1 MKKFIILTSIS
12 VIGYVG
18 ADVSLKTQSV
28 SMKEEDLFPPQSLK
42 ILTDNSIRIMFSDTL
57 DTTPCPIGHDTV
69 SLTFTDLI
77 EAVIYI
83 ESRGDS
89 LAYNTKEKAV
99 GVLQIRPIMLRE
111 VNRVLRKNKV
121 PGKYVLQDRYNREKS
136 IEMFEIMAEQVNQDG
151 LSQMQFFEIVSRRW
165 NGGRRGDKKK
175 ATIKYWERIKNQLNI
190 INYGKFS
197 NK

>member
-28 SMKEEDLFPPQSLK
+28 SMKEEDLFPPQSLVDV
-42 ILTDNSIRIMFSDTL
+42 LTVDTVQDTIRIINSFDI
-57 DTTPCPIGHDTV
+57 DTT
-69 SLTFTDLI
+69 LTFNDFI

-111 VNRVLRKNKV
+111 VNRVLRKNNV
-121 PGKYVLQDRYNREKS
+121 PGKYVLQDRYSQEKS
-136 IEMFEIMAEQVNQDG
+136 IEMFNIMAEQVNQDE
-151 LSQMQFFEIVSRRW
+151 LSQMQFFEIVARRW

-197 NK
+197 NQ

>member
-28 SMKEEDLFPPQSLK
+28 SMKEEDLFPPQSLVDV
-42 ILTDNSIRIMFSDTL
+42 LTVNTVQDTIRTINSFDI
-57 DTTPCPIGHDTV
+57 DTT
-69 SLTFTDLI
+69 LTFNDFI

-121 PGKYVLQDRYNREKS
+121 PGKYVLQDRYSQEKS
-136 IEMFEIMAEQVNQDG
+136 IEMFEIMAEQVNQDE
-151 LSQMQFFEIVSRRW
+151 LSQMQFFEIVARRW

>member
-1 MKKFIILTSIS
+1 M
-12 VIGYVG
+12 IGYVG

-28 SMKEEDLFPPQSLK
+28 SMKEEDLFPPQSLVNV
-42 ILTDNSIRIMFSDTL
+42 LTVDTVQDTIRIINSFDI
-57 DTTPCPIGHDTV
+57 DTT
-69 SLTFTDLI
+69 LTFNDFI

-121 PGKYVLQDRYNREKS
+121 PGKYVLQDRYSQEKS
-136 IEMFEIMAEQVNQDG
+136 IEMFKIMAEQVNQDE
-151 LSQMQFFEIVSRRW
+151 LSQMQFFEIVARRW

-197 NK
+197 NQ

>member
-28 SMKEEDLFPPQSLK
+28 SMKEEDLFPPQSLVDV
-42 ILTDNSIRIMFSDTL
+42 LTVDTVQDTIRIINSFDI
-57 DTTPCPIGHDTV
+57 DTT
-69 SLTFTDLI
+69 LTFNDFI

-111 VNRVLRKNKV
+111 VNRVLRKNNV
-121 PGKYVLQDRYNREKS
+121 PGKYVLQDRYSQEKS
-136 IEMFEIMAEQVNQDG
+136 IEMFNIMAEQVNQDE
-151 LSQMQFFEIVSRRW
+151 LSQMQFFEIVARRW

-190 INYGKFS
+190 INYGEFS
-197 NK
+197 NQ

>member
-28 SMKEEDLFPPQSLK
+28 SMKEEDLFPPQSLVDV
-42 ILTDNSIRIMFSDTL
+42 LTVDTVQDTIRIINSFDI
-57 DTTPCPIGHDTV
+57 DTT
-69 SLTFTDLI
+69 LTFNDFI

-121 PGKYVLQDRYNREKS
+121 PGKYVLQDRYSQEKS
-136 IEMFEIMAEQVNQDG
+136 IEMFEIMAEQVNQDE
-151 LSQMQFFEIVSRRW
+151 LSQMQFFEIVARRW

-197 NK
+197 NQ

>member
-28 SMKEEDLFPPQSLK
+28 SMKEEDLFPPQSLVNV
-42 ILTDNSIRIMFSDTL
+42 LTVDTVQDTIRIINSFDI
-57 DTTPCPIGHDTV
+57 DTT
-69 SLTFTDLI
+69 LTFNDFI

-121 PGKYVLQDRYNREKS
+121 PGKYVLQDRYSQEKS
-136 IEMFEIMAEQVNQDG
+136 IEMFNIMAEQVNQDE
-151 LSQMQFFEIVSRRW
+151 LSQMQFFEIVARRW

-197 NK
+197 NQ

>member
-28 SMKEEDLFPPQSLK
+28 SMKEEDLFPPQSLVDV
-42 ILTDNSIRIMFSDTL
+42 LTVDTVQDTIRTINSFDI
-57 DTTPCPIGHDTV
+57 DTT
-69 SLTFTDLI
+69 LTFKDFI

-121 PGKYVLQDRYNREKS
+121 PGKYVLQDRYSQEKS
-136 IEMFEIMAEQVNQDG
+136 IEMFEIMAEQVNQDE
-151 LSQMQFFEIVSRRW
+151 LSQMQFFEIVARRW

-197 NK
+197 NQ

>member
-28 SMKEEDLFPPQSLK
+28 SMKEEDLFPPQSLVDV
-42 ILTDNSIRIMFSDTL
+42 LTVNTVQDI
-57 DTTPCPIGHDTV
+57 DTTPYPIGHDTV
-69 SLTFTDLI
+69 SLTFNDFI

-121 PGKYVLQDRYNREKS
+121 PGKYVLQDRYSQEKS
-136 IEMFEIMAEQVNQDG
+136 IEMFNIMAEQVNQDE
-151 LSQMQFFEIVSRRW
+151 LSQMQFFEIVARRW

-197 NK
+197 NQ

>member
-28 SMKEEDLFPPQSLK
+28 SMKEEDLFPPQSLVDV
-42 ILTDNSIRIMFSDTL
+42 LTVDTVQDTIRIINSFDI
-57 DTTPCPIGHDTV
+57 DTT
-69 SLTFTDLI
+69 LTFNDFI

-121 PGKYVLQDRYNREKS
+121 PGKYVLQDRYSQEKS
-136 IEMFEIMAEQVNQDG
+136 IEMFNIMAEQVNQDE
-151 LSQMQFFEIVSRRW
+151 LSQMQFFEIVARRW

-197 NK
+197 NQ

>member
-28 SMKEEDLFPPQSLK
+28 SMKEEDLFPPQSLATV
-42 ILTDNSIRIMFSDTL
+42 LTVATVPIQCEVQDVIDI
-57 DTTPCPIGHDTV
+57 DTTITWNDFV
-69 SLTFTDLI
+69 S
-77 EAVIYI
+77 AVIYI

-121 PGKYVLQDRYNREKS
+121 PGKYVLQRQVQQEKVNRD
-136 IEMFEIMAEQVNQDG
+136 V
-151 LSQMQFFEIVSRRW
+151 
-165 NGGRRGDKKK
+165 
-175 ATIKYWERIKNQLNI
+175 
-190 INYGKFS
+190 
-197 NK
+197 

>member
-42 ILTDNSIRIMFSDTL
+42 VLTVDTVQDTIRTINSFDI
-57 DTTPCPIGHDTV
+57 DTTITWNHFV
-69 SLTFTDLI
+69 S
-77 EAVIYI
+77 AVIYI

-121 PGKYVLQDRYNREKS
+121 PGKYVLQDRYNRQKS
-136 IEMFEIMAEQVNQDG
+136 IEMFDIMAEQVNQDG
-151 LSQMQFFEIVSRRW
+151 LSQMQFFEIVARRW

-197 NK
+197 NQ

>member
-28 SMKEEDLFPPQSLK
+28 SMKEEDLFPPQSLVNV
-42 ILTDNSIRIMFSDTL
+42 LTQS
-57 DTTPCPIGHDTV
+57 PQCEVQDTV
-69 SLTFTDLI
+69 SIDTTITWNDFVS
-77 EAVIYI
+77 AVIYI

-121 PGKYVLQDRYNREKS
+121 PGKYVLQDRYSQEKS
-136 IEMFEIMAEQVNQDG
+136 IEMFDIMAEQVSAEG
-151 LSQMQFFEIVSRRW
+151 ISQMQFFEIVARRW

-197 NK
+197 N

>member
-1 MKKFIILTSIS
+1 MKKLIVLSTLS

-18 ADVSLKTQSV
+18 GDVSLKTQADSV
-28 SMKEEDLFPPQSLK
+28 KREDSIPPQSLK
-42 ILTDNSIRIMFSDTL
+42 VLTDSVLINTVK
-57 DTTPCPIGHDTV
+57 DTV
-69 SLTFTDLI
+69 TIFDTIHLPLTFKDFVK
-77 EAVIYI
+77 AVIYV

-121 PGKYVLQDRYNREKS
+121 PGKFVLQDRYSQEKS
-136 IEMFEIMAEQVNQDG
+136 IEMFNIMAEQVNQDG
-151 LSQMQFFEIVSRRW
+151 LSQMQFFEVVARRW

-190 INYGKFS
+190 INYGEFS
-197 NK
+197 NQ

>member
-28 SMKEEDLFPPQSLK
+28 SMKEEDLFPPQSLVDV
-42 ILTDNSIRIMFSDTL
+42 LTVDTVQDTIRIINSFDI
-57 DTTPCPIGHDTV
+57 DTT
-69 SLTFTDLI
+69 LTFNDFI

-121 PGKYVLQDRYNREKS
+121 PGKYVLQDRYSQEKS
-136 IEMFEIMAEQVNQDG
+136 IEMFNIMAEQVNQDK
-151 LSQMQFFEIVSRRW
+151 LSQMQFFEIVARRW

-197 NK
+197 NQ

>member
-28 SMKEEDLFPPQSLK
+28 SMKEEDLFPPQSLVN
-42 ILTDNSIRIMFSDTL
+42 ILTVDTVQDTIRTINSFDI
-57 DTTPCPIGHDTV
+57 DTTINWNHFV
-69 SLTFTDLI
+69 S
-77 EAVIYI
+77 AVIYI
-83 ESRGDS
+83 ESRGVS

-121 PGKYVLQDRYNREKS
+121 PGKYVLQDRYNRQKS
-136 IEMFEIMAEQVNQDG
+136 IEMFDIMAEQVNQDG
-151 LSQMQFFEIVSRRW
+151 LSQMQFFEIVARRW

-197 NK
+197 NQ

>member
-28 SMKEEDLFPPQSLK
+28 SMKEEDLFPPQSLVDV
-42 ILTDNSIRIMFSDTL
+42 LTVNTVQDTIRIINSFDI
-57 DTTPCPIGHDTV
+57 DTT
-69 SLTFTDLI
+69 LTFNDFI

-111 VNRVLRKNKV
+111 VNRVLRKNNV
-121 PGKYVLQDRYNREKS
+121 PGKYVLQDRYSQEKS
-136 IEMFEIMAEQVNQDG
+136 IEMFNIMAEQVNQDK
-151 LSQMQFFEIVSRRW
+151 LSQMQFFEIVARRW

-197 NK
+197 NQ

>member
-28 SMKEEDLFPPQSLK
+28 SMKEEDLFPPQSLVDV
-42 ILTDNSIRIMFSDTL
+42 LTVDTVQDTIRIINSFDI
-57 DTTPCPIGHDTV
+57 DTT
-69 SLTFTDLI
+69 LTFNDFI

-121 PGKYVLQDRYNREKS
+121 PGKYVLQDRYSQEKS
-136 IEMFEIMAEQVNQDG
+136 IEMFKIMAEQVNQDE
-151 LSQMQFFEIVSRRW
+151 LSQMQFFEIVARRW

-197 NK
+197 NQ

>member
-28 SMKEEDLFPPQSLK
+28 SMKEEDLFPPQSLVDV
-42 ILTDNSIRIMFSDTL
+42 LTVNTVQDTIRIINSFDI
-57 DTTPCPIGHDTV
+57 DTT
-69 SLTFTDLI
+69 LTFNDFI

-121 PGKYVLQDRYNREKS
+121 PGKYVLQDRYSQEKS
-136 IEMFEIMAEQVNQDG
+136 IEMFNIMAEQVNQDE
-151 LSQMQFFEIVSRRW
+151 LSQMQFFEIVARRW

-197 NK
+197 NQ

>member
-28 SMKEEDLFPPQSLK
+28 SMKEEDLFPPQSLVDV
-42 ILTDNSIRIMFSDTL
+42 LTVNTVQDTIRIINSFDI
-57 DTTPCPIGHDTV
+57 DTT
-69 SLTFTDLI
+69 LTFNDFI

-121 PGKYVLQDRYNREKS
+121 PGKFVLQDRYSQEKS
-136 IEMFEIMAEQVNQDG
+136 IEMFNIMAEQVNQDE
-151 LSQMQFFEIVSRRW
+151 LSQMQFFEIVARRW

-197 NK
+197 NQ

>member
-1 MKKFIILTSIS
+1 M
-12 VIGYVG
+12 IGYVG

-28 SMKEEDLFPPQSLK
+28 SMKEEDLFPPQSLVDV
-42 ILTDNSIRIMFSDTL
+42 LTVNTVQDI
-57 DTTPCPIGHDTV
+57 DTTPYPIGHDTV
-69 SLTFTDLI
+69 SLTFNDFI

-111 VNRVLRKNKV
+111 VNRVLRKNNV
-121 PGKYVLQDRYNREKS
+121 PGKYVLQDRYSQEKS
-136 IEMFEIMAEQVNQDG
+136 IEMFNIMAEQVNQDE
-151 LSQMQFFEIVSRRW
+151 LSQMQFFEIVARRW

-197 NK
+197 NQ

>member
-28 SMKEEDLFPPQSLK
+28 SMKEEDLFPPQSLVN
-42 ILTDNSIRIMFSDTL
+42 ILTVDTVQDTIRTINSFDI
-57 DTTPCPIGHDTV
+57 DTTINWNHFV
-69 SLTFTDLI
+69 S
-77 EAVIYI
+77 AVIYI

-121 PGKYVLQDRYNREKS
+121 PGKYVLQDRYNRQKS
-136 IEMFEIMAEQVNQDG
+136 IEMFDIMAEQVNQDG
-151 LSQMQFFEIVSRRW
+151 LSQMQFFEIVARRW

-197 NK
+197 NQ

>member
-42 ILTDNSIRIMFSDTL
+42 FLTVDTVQDTIRTINSFDI
-57 DTTPCPIGHDTV
+57 DTTINWNHFV
-69 SLTFTDLI
+69 S
-77 EAVIYI
+77 AVIYI

-121 PGKYVLQDRYNREKS
+121 PGKYVLQDRYNRQKS
-136 IEMFEIMAEQVNQDG
+136 IEMFDIMAEQVNQDG
-151 LSQMQFFEIVSRRW
+151 LSQMQFFEIVARRW

-197 NK
+197 NQ

>member
-28 SMKEEDLFPPQSLK
+28 SMKEEDLFPPQSLATV
-42 ILTDNSIRIMFSDTL
+42 LTVATVPIQCEVQDVIDI
-57 DTTPCPIGHDTV
+57 DTTITWNDFV
-69 SLTFTDLI
+69 S
-77 EAVIYI
+77 AVIYI

-136 IEMFEIMAEQVNQDG
+136 IEMFDIMAEQVNQDG

-197 NK
+197 N

>member
-28 SMKEEDLFPPQSLK
+28 SMKEEDLFPPQSLVN
-42 ILTDNSIRIMFSDTL
+42 ILTVDTVQDTIRTINSFDI
-57 DTTPCPIGHDTV
+57 DTTINWNHFV
-69 SLTFTDLI
+69 S
-77 EAVIYI
+77 AVIYI

-121 PGKYVLQDRYNREKS
+121 PGKYVLQDRYNRQKS
-136 IEMFEIMAEQVNQDG
+136 IEMFDIMAEQVNQDG
-151 LSQMQFFEIVSRRW
+151 LSQMQFFEIVARRR

-197 NK
+197 NQ